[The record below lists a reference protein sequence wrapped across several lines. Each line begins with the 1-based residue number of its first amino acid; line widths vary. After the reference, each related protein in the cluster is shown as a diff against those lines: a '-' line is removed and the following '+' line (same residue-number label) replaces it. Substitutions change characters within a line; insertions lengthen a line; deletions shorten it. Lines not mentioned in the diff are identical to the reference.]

1 VAAYVVTLRFL
12 TRVAELC
19 VWVQAPEKREG
30 MSEEEVVVQE
40 IGRQVVVRGRLLS
53 S

>member
-1 VAAYVVTLRFL
+1 MAAYVVTLRFL
-12 TRVAELC
+12 TRVAELR

-30 MSEEEVVVQE
+30 MSEEEVVQE